1 MNICVFSSSS
11 NGIGDCYIHDAVELA
26 TLIAKNKMTLVN
38 GGANVGLME
47 VVSATAVKHGAK
59 TIGVIP
65 EKMTHRNLVSDKMHE
80 VIISKDMQERKARMR
95 ELSDAYIALPGG
107 FGTLEEILE
116 VITLKQLDYLNAP
129 VVFINTNGFFD
140 DLFRQF
146 ERSYHEN
153 FAKENYRKIYFV
165 AKTPHEA
172 INYIINYKPENL
184 GTKWHEVPIR
194 HQSGRVK

>member
-1 MNICVFSSSS
+1 MNVCVFSSSS
-11 NGIGDCYIHDAVELA
+11 NGIAECYIREAILLA
-26 TLIAKNKMTLVN
+26 GLIAENKMTLVN

-47 VVSATAVKHGAK
+47 VVSATAVQKGVK

-65 EKMTHRNLVSDKMHE
+65 EKMKQHNLVSDKIQQ
-80 VIISKDMQERKARMR
+80 VIISKDMPERKARMR

-116 VITLKQLDYLNAP
+116 VITLKQLDYLSGP

-146 ERSYHEN
+146 EKSYAEN
-153 FAKENYRKIYFV
+153 FAKENYRKIYFI
-165 AKTPHEA
+165 AKNSTEA
-172 INYIINYKPENL
+172 IEYIKNYQPENL
-184 GTKWHEVPIR
+184 GTKWDDVP
-194 HQSGRVK
+194 VKF